1 MSRRVRPKHEPSE
14 QSREIVEL
22 LSGYGIPQD
31 RIAPVLKISVPTLHR
46 CYRDE
51 LDRGA
56 AMVETQLVG
65 NLLRLATGKD
75 GTALKAIMFSL
86 RCRFGWSEYAPCSAQ
101 I

>member
-1 MSRRVRPKHEPSE
+1 MNARERPKHEPNE

-22 LSGYGIPQD
+22 LSGFGIPQN

-46 CYRDE
+46 CYRNE

-65 NLLRLATGKD
+65 DLLRFATGKD
-75 GTALKAIMFSL
+75 GTALRAIMFSL
-86 RCRFGWSEYAPCSAQ
+86 RCRFGWSEYAPPA
-101 I
+101 